1 MGSGSLSFIPLAR
14 ERLRDYTIGMCK
26 PFREYLTL
34 TREYTREIIT
44 FIGLV
49 LVCFVYS
56 DFRQLAR
63 DQATTAAQTVEIL
76 RAMDIRL
83 SAIEHQSTPAAR

>member
-1 MGSGSLSFIPLAR
+1 
-14 ERLRDYTIGMCK
+14 MCK
-26 PFREYLTL
+26 PFRDYLTL

-44 FIGLV
+44 FGGFV
-49 LVCFVYS
+49 LMCYVYS

-63 DQATTAAQTVEIL
+63 DQATTSAQTVEIL

-83 SAIEHQSTPAAR
+83 SAIEHQNAAE

>member
-1 MGSGSLSFIPLAR
+1 
-14 ERLRDYTIGMCK
+14 MCK
-26 PFREYLTL
+26 PFKDYLTL

-44 FIGLV
+44 FGGFA

-63 DQATTAAQTVEIL
+63 DQATTAAQTVELL
-76 RAMDIRL
+76 RAMDTRL
-83 SAIEHQSTPAAR
+83 SIIEHHASPKEQ

>member
-1 MGSGSLSFIPLAR
+1 MEGGTAAFCRLDWLSMRGYSMA
-14 ERLRDYTIGMCK
+14 MCK
-26 PFREYLTL
+26 SFRDYLTL

-44 FIGLV
+44 FGGFA

-63 DQATTAAQTVEIL
+63 DQATTAAQTVELL
-76 RAMDIRL
+76 RAMDTRL
-83 SAIEHQSTPAAR
+83 SVIEHQSTPCVK

>member
-1 MGSGSLSFIPLAR
+1 MVLVCGAGAGYI
-14 ERLRDYTIGMCK
+14 TGMCK
-26 PFREYLTL
+26 PFREYLL
-34 TREYTREIIT
+34 LSREYTREIIT
-44 FIGLV
+44 FGGFA

-76 RAMDIRL
+76 RAMDTRL
-83 SAIEHQSTPAAR
+83 SAIEHLTLPRSK

>member
-1 MGSGSLSFIPLAR
+1 
-14 ERLRDYTIGMCK
+14 MCK
-26 PFREYLTL
+26 PFKDYLTL

-44 FIGLV
+44 FGGFA

-63 DQATTAAQTVEIL
+63 DQATTAAQTVELL
-76 RAMDIRL
+76 RAMDTRL
-83 SAIEHQSTPAAR
+83 SIIEHQSSPQER

>member
-1 MGSGSLSFIPLAR
+1 
-14 ERLRDYTIGMCK
+14 MCK
-26 PFREYLTL
+26 PFKDYLTL
-34 TREYTREIIT
+34 IREYTREIIT
-44 FIGLV
+44 FGGFA

-63 DQATTAAQTVEIL
+63 DQATTAAQTVELL

-83 SAIEHQSTPAAR
+83 SIIEHHSPQER

>member
-1 MGSGSLSFIPLAR
+1 MSFKLLAR
-14 ERLRDYTIGMCK
+14 KQRRHYTIGMCK
-26 PFREYLTL
+26 PFRDYLTL

-44 FIGLV
+44 FGGFA
-49 LVCFVYS
+49 LVCFVYG

-83 SAIEHQSTPAAR
+83 SAIEHLSTPAAR

>member
-1 MGSGSLSFIPLAR
+1 
-14 ERLRDYTIGMCK
+14 MCK

-83 SAIEHQSTPAAR
+83 SAIEHHSTPAAR

>member
-1 MGSGSLSFIPLAR
+1 
-14 ERLRDYTIGMCK
+14 MCK

-83 SAIEHQSTPAAR
+83 SAIEHQSTPTAR

>member
-1 MGSGSLSFIPLAR
+1 MGRRWL
-14 ERLRDYTIGMCK
+14 YTIDMCK

-44 FIGLV
+44 FGGFILM
-49 LVCFVYS
+49 CYVYS

-76 RAMDIRL
+76 RSMDTRL
-83 SAIEHQSTPAAR
+83 TVIEHQSETIAK